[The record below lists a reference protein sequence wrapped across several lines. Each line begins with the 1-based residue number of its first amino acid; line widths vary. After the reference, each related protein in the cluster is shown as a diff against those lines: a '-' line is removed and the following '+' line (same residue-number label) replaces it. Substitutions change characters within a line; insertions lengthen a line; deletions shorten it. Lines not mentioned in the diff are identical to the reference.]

1 MSKTQQSYDNDSLEI
16 TVGDSTYTVE
26 VHAKGMFYYSPA
38 TRVDPED
45 SELDI
50 GEVEATWT
58 DENGNVVEAT
68 EEMSTALEDYLQYEA
83 EWEDDEPEP
92 PEDYYE
98 ERAMARWEARLDRY
112 GL

>member
-1 MSKTQQSYDNDSLEI
+1 MSKTQQSYDNDNLEI

-26 VHAKGMFYYSPA
+26 VHAKGMYYYSPA
-38 TRVDPED
+38 TRVDPEE

-50 GEVEATWT
+50 DEVEATWT

-68 EEMSTALEDYLQYEA
+68 EEMSTALEDYLQYDA

-92 PEDYYE
+92 PDDYYE
-98 ERAMARWEARLDRY
+98 ERAMARWEERLDRY